1 MMRST
6 TRRIAQLE
14 TAAHRRAEGPPRI
27 VWVDAIDDPENVA
40 QRLEDARR
48 EVRPN
53 GMVIHVRRI
62 DEGKPT

>member
-1 MMRST
+1 MRST

-40 QRLEDARR
+40 QRLEDAHR
-48 EVRPN
+48 EVGPN
-53 GMVIHVRRI
+53 GLVIHVRYV
-62 DEGKPT
+62 DKGDPA